1 MCERP
6 ALRTCSWPFSK
17 PPRETLLR
25 RDLTTKEQ
33 FDEHS
38 IQRDARI
45 FRRAESRA
53 SIDVGD
59 PAFFLVGAAGVVGE
73 PVDLFCAPRSSRGL
87 FAGVHGRG
95 HATRS
100 RDYTAARELLHFRL

>member
-1 MCERP
+1 MSGRRWGEAFSSSTMSIVSNSQHWAMCERP

-59 PAFFLVGAAGVVGE
+59 PAFFLVGVAGVVGE
-73 PVDLFCAPRSSRGL
+73 PVDLSCA
-87 FAGVHGRG
+87 
-95 HATRS
+95 
-100 RDYTAARELLHFRL
+100 